1 MEAACRFSSTTVL
14 KFCDVPFTYTRVRL
28 EPKTDQ
34 VTKIKQTEQN
44 MLLLI
49 VIIDTLATKQSCPI
63 TKDVLKEA
71 TNCHMKGLPKAAGV
85 DTLSNSSYNFRRLSG
100 NPFIWLVI

>member
-1 MEAACRFSSTTVL
+1 MEAACRFSSTTIL
-14 KFCDVPFTYTRVRL
+14 KFCDVPFTYTRARL

-44 MLLLI
+44 VFLLI

-63 TKDVLKEA
+63 TKDVLKA
-71 TNCHMKGLPKAAGV
+71 TNCHMKGYRKQLV
-85 DTLSNSSYNFRRLSG
+85 STLRRRFSHTISG
-100 NPFIWLVI
+100 GS